1 MKSFLLTLVIWAG
14 LFGPLWYV
22 SHGQFFPPA
31 DWIGALVISFFV
43 TLGIGGLR
51 KAWRERGDLF
61 RLTRAGGPL
70 RDGKRIAIVGLID
83 AVEKSLTA
91 PLSGRTCLAYDYE
104 IGHIDQGSALND
116 GNMKNQTKS
125 RTEVVDYAGYGLAPS
140 VIRSEGKDIRLFAF
154 PGLEGFPRSATKG
167 LSLDHVRDYVAKT
180 MFEQQS
186 LISGI
191 GDVNSLLAD
200 RSGSIRK
207 DWRMTAHEDLDGSFF
222 SEKILPVG
230 AKACVIGRYS
240 EKECGIVPEANVGGV
255 RVIRGSREE
264 ALEFLRD
271 KITGTW
277 IAAVLFILVPGPA
290 LWGILTYAEHYNI
303 RNGKESVVTE
313 MKTLAD
319 EYRNAGYFDQA
330 EALYKRSLAMKEKV
344 LGTDHPE
351 VAESLEDLARNYQE
365 RGQKAQ
371 ADLLYKRAE
380 IIRNSPKVPAKN
392 K

>member
-1 MKSFLLTLVIWAG
+1 
-14 LFGPLWYV
+14 
-22 SHGQFFPPA
+22 
-31 DWIGALVISFFV
+31 
-43 TLGIGGLR
+43 
-51 KAWRERGDLF
+51 
-61 RLTRAGGPL
+61 
-70 RDGKRIAIVGLID
+70 
-83 AVEKSLTA
+83 
-91 PLSGRTCLAYDYE
+91 
-104 IGHIDQGSALND
+104 
-116 GNMKNQTKS
+116 
-125 RTEVVDYAGYGLAPS
+125 
-140 VIRSEGKDIRLFAF
+140 
-154 PGLEGFPRSATKG
+154 
-167 LSLDHVRDYVAKT
+167 
-180 MFEQQS
+180 
-186 LISGI
+186 
-191 GDVNSLLAD
+191 
-200 RSGSIRK
+200 
-207 DWRMTAHEDLDGSFF
+207 MTAHEDLDGSFF

>member
-14 LFGPLWYV
+14 LFGPLWYFI
-22 SHGQFFPPA
+22 HGQFLPPA
-31 DWIGALVISFFV
+31 DWISALAISFFI

-61 RLTRAGGPL
+61 RLTKADGTL
-70 RDGKRIAIVGLID
+70 RDGKRIATVGAIE
-83 AVEKSLTA
+83 AVDKPLTA
-91 PLSGRTCLAYDYE
+91 PLSGRSCLAYDYE
-104 IGHIDQGSALND
+104 IGHIDEGSALND
-116 GNMKNQTKS
+116 GNMKNQSKS

-140 VIRSEGKDIRLFAF
+140 VIRTDWNEVRLLAF
-154 PGLEGFPRSATKG
+154 PGLERFPRSATKS
-167 LSLDHVRDYVAKT
+167 LSLDRVRDYVAKT
-180 MFEQQS
+180 RFEQQS

-191 GDVNSLLAD
+191 GDMNRLLAD
-200 RSGSIRK
+200 RSGSICK
-207 DWRMTAHEDLDGSFF
+207 DWRMTTHEDLDGSFF
-222 SEKILPVG
+222 REQILPVG

-240 EKECGIVPEANVGGV
+240 EQERGIVPEANVGGV

-277 IAAVLFILVPGPA
+277 IAAVLLILVPGPA
-290 LWGILTYAEHYNI
+290 LWGILTYSEHYNI

-319 EYRNAGYFDQA
+319 VYRNAGYFDLA
-330 EALYKRSLAMKEKV
+330 EAVYKRSLAIKEKV
-344 LGTDHPE
+344 LGPNHPE
-351 VAESLEDLARNYQE
+351 VAASLEDLARNYQE
-365 RGQKAQ
+365 RGQQAQ

-380 IIRNSPKVPAKN
+380 AIRNSSKVPAK
-392 K
+392 KQ